1 MLRKKKRKKNSQ
13 EERDIQRDIQTMRKE
28 CLENL
33 TLKGH
38 IKGQRETADKLL
50 RNLCKW
56 TSEQGLE
63 KDVKGAKRC

>member
-1 MLRKKKRKKNSQ
+1 MNTR
-13 EERDIQRDIQTMRKE
+13 
-28 CLENL
+28 LEATKIWR

-50 RNLCKW
+50 QNLCKW

-63 KDVKGAKRC
+63 KDVNGAKRC